1 MTRGRRIA
9 VGFVPL
15 ACALLACVL
24 LAAPLT
30 SIAQQRMG
38 VPPRAGAPLRDG
50 VPIYEH
56 IRTHI
61 DPATGRLREDAMVL
75 PDEPTG
81 RRFGRLRSGP
91 GALEGLGTRH
101 MQWDASKKT
110 VRTVYLLE
118 QIAGGNASAEPVLYE
133 LLRADDVVTFY
144 ADALDYAASRITS
157 AEPELHDLARRFAT
171 TAPDRGPVKFGIAM
185 LGAIGDPADR
195 PIVQTL
201 ALHDEFGL
209 YAAEA
214 LAELAPEGQA
224 ALFEMARK
232 VNGWGRIEAVT
243 RMVYTS
249 DPAMRRW
256 LLTEGFRNTVTPQY
270 VAYQCATIA
279 DLAGA
284 LAEMPEGSR
293 ADVPLLIGAAELI
306 QTLVRPGPAMGLGEY
321 ADAPQMAERF
331 LRLVLKRRDSVSFY
345 LAADALRQY
354 VAALDAK
361 QTFGGAPANDEGSPA
376 MRAGSEGPSSGTP
389 TIPGTVTD
397 QRLDVEELPQVNTV
411 EWSPQQRQIVA
422 ELSQQIVSDRR
433 WPRYVKRAIAR
444 DETDLDQAE
453 EAAKKLGIRTYDLHV
468 SQLAKGS
475 THPRRWEIAL
485 AASDGRQIQR
495 LVEIADHTFESRL
508 RRPRPEA
515 RMQSGSK
522 PRTTA
527 GQEDASST
535 AALEA
540 VVRGVARFPGSGL
553 GLVEPCLTDEDSRVR
568 RAAVETLVQWGDP
581 YLHSVSVRAAL
592 NEAARTE
599 PDLALKAR
607 MVALLNLGAR
617 P

>member
-15 ACALLACVL
+15 ACALLACVF
-24 LAAPLT
+24 LAASLR
-30 SIAQQRMG
+30 SIAQERERAG
-38 VPPRAGAPLRDG
+38 VPL
-50 VPIYEH
+50 YEH
-56 IRTHI
+56 IRSHI

-75 PDEPTG
+75 PDESTE

-91 GALEGLGTRH
+91 GALEGLGSRH
-101 MQWDASKKT
+101 MRWDASEKT

-118 QIAGGNASAEPVLYE
+118 QIADGNTSAEPVLYE
-133 LLRADDVVTFY
+133 LLRADDIVTFY
-144 ADALDYAASRITS
+144 TDALDYAASRITS
-157 AEPELHDLARRFAT
+157 AEPELHDVARRFAT
-171 TAPDRGPVKFGIAM
+171 QAPDRGPVKFGIAM

-249 DPAMRRW
+249 DPALRRW
-256 LLTEGFRNTVTPQY
+256 LLTEGFHNTVTPQY

-284 LAEMPEGSR
+284 LAEMPEGSK

-306 QTLVRPGPAMGLGEY
+306 QALVRPGPAMGLGDY
-321 ADAPQMAERF
+321 ADGPQMAEQF
-331 LRLVLKRRDSVSFY
+331 LRHVLKRRDSASFY
-345 LAADALRQY
+345 LAADALREY

-361 QTFGGAPANDEGSPA
+361 GGSGSAPPNGANSSQAGGESASGGAPAAPG
-376 MRAGSEGPSSGTP
+376 
-389 TIPGTVTD
+389 IGTVLP
-397 QRLDVEELPQVNTV
+397 LDAEEPPQLNTV
-411 EWSPQQRQIVA
+411 EWSPEQRQVVA
-422 ELSQQIVSDRR
+422 ELSKQIVSDRR
-433 WPRYVKRAIAR
+433 WRRYVKHAIAR
-444 DETDLDQAE
+444 DETNLDQAE
-453 EAAKKLGIRTYDLHV
+453 EAAKKLGINTYELHV

-475 THPRRWEIAL
+475 TQPRRWEIAL
-485 AASDGRQIQR
+485 AAADGRQIQR
-495 LVEIADHTFESRL
+495 LVEIADRTFEPRL
-508 RRPRPEA
+508 RRPRA
-515 RMQSGSK
+515 QVRMQSGSGS
-522 PRTTA
+522 RASA
-527 GQEDASST
+527 GPEDADGS

-540 VVRGVARFPGSGL
+540 VVRAVARYPGSGL
-553 GLVEPCLTDEDSRVR
+553 SLVEPCLTDEDSRVR

-581 YLHSVSVRAAL
+581 YLRSVSVRAAL
-592 NEAARTE
+592 DEAARTE

-607 MVALLNLGAR
+607 MVALLNLGTR